1 MLHTVSLRLA
11 RSHEHP
17 EGSTRHGYEM
27 IAPLDADGHLDAEE
41 WRDARD
47 RCRVRRLWAGE
58 PDRHGRLVHRAG
70 GAGGA
75 RWIIDYD
82 DRSTAD
88 DEAGYRL
95 DTHRFVKG
103 EYVSI
108 RDDDGELHTF
118 LVTDVGQA

>member
-1 MLHTVSLRLA
+1 MLHTVSLGLA

-27 IAPLDADGHLDAEE
+27 TAPLDAEE

-58 PDRHGRLVHRAG
+58 LDRHGRLVHR
-70 GAGGA
+70 AGGA